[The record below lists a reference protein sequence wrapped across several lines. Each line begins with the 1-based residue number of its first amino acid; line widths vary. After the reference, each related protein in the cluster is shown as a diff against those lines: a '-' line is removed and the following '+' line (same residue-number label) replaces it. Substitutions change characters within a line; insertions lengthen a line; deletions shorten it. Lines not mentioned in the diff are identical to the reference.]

1 MALCTDISE
10 RQMHV
15 LIIINMKNDFAS
27 SPSRNLSQTISGGDQ
42 QWYTFARFCNIIASE
57 TKLQKKSIWI
67 HFRLSENNIINCKD
81 VLTSVA
87 TTYSIF

>member
-57 TKLQKKSIWI
+57 TKLQKKVFGYISDYLKTILLI
-67 HFRLSENNIINCKD
+67 AKMFLHL
-81 VLTSVA
+81 
-87 TTYSIF
+87 